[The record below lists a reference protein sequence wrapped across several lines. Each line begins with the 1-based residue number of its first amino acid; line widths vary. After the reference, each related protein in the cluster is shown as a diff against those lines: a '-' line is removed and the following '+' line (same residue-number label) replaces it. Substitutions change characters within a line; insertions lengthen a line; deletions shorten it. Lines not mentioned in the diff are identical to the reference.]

1 MPNNQDQIA
10 ELKKLVEELILISK
24 PVMDSYAGHTRL
36 ADYNATV
43 EKVNTLNK

>member
-24 PVMDSYAGHTRL
+24 PVMDSYAGPTRL